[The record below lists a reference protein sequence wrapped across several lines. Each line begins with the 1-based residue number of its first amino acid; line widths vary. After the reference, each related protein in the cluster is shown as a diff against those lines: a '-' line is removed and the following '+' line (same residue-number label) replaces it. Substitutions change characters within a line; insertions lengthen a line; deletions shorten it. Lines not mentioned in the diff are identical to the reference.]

1 MRRLESIILSSLG
14 VVMASNTSVTIKRLN
29 KDASIESPIK
39 EIEAIS
45 SKSFMHRALIC
56 ASLAQGRS
64 TISYR
69 GLSQDIMATL
79 SALEVMGAKIYIEED
94 WMTVE
99 AIPVDNRA

>member
-14 VVMASNTSVTIKRLN
+14 VVMVSNTSVTIKRLN

-56 ASLAQGRS
+56 TSLAQGRS
-64 TISYR
+64 TISYK
-69 GLSQDIMATL
+69 GLSEDIMATI

-94 WMTVE
+94 
-99 AIPVDNRA
+99 